1 MPLGGRTVM
10 TSMANDKFYEGRI
23 QGMYYA
29 YERIKKD
36 GIEEFEKELV
46 FRQAFGVKALVKLSE
61 MHDLE
66 MRIVKRVQDVVLV
79 FSLLVLHDEFG
90 FGKKRIRQF
99 MARYNDKCGR
109 IADEYTTWDEQV
121 QIIKDELDIDF
132 EFR

>member
-99 MARYNDKCGR
+99 MARYNIKCAG